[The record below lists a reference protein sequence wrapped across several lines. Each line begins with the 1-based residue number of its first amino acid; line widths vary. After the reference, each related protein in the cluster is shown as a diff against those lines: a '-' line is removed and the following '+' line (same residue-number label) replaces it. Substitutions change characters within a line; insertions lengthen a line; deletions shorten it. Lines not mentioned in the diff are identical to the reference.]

1 MEDTSFRTHSN
12 TWFIHTK
19 AQLRHGSPEVSDL
32 VLAAFRTGPRSPED
46 AAQLGSTLWYKPCR
60 WRGAVRSR
68 LSTSPAP
75 AKPHLCRP
83 ASQHS
88 ENAFGNF
95 YFQLLLNMKSNCVF
109 IALISWPSLG
119 ITRTHFVLQDSE
131 SISRGGNNEAIE
143 RSDEDCPSLPT
154 SPRRSLFWNSHSV
167 RP

>member
-1 MEDTSFRTHSN
+1 MWKIWVSEFTVTYDLDTQRLSWDMEVQRARI
-12 TWFIHTK
+12 WFLLCFAPGRVPQKMVHPVVQALLMERSSEK
-19 AQLRHGSPEVSDL
+19 QCPQAQLLPNP
-32 VLAAFRTGPRSPED
+32 T
-46 AAQLGSTLWYKPCR
+46 
-60 WRGAVRSR
+60 
-68 LSTSPAP
+68 
-75 AKPHLCRP
+75 CRP

-95 YFQLLLNMKSNCVF
+95 YFHLLLNMKSNCVF

-119 ITRTHFVLQDSE
+119 ITLIHFVWQDSE

-154 SPRRSLFWNSHSV
+154 SLSRSLFWNSHWV